1 MYCRHCTRK
10 RKVGDSNSSIVD
22 QNIILGIEYIKA
34 HPEIRDVLLSGG
46 DPFILSTSRLERII
60 RKVREIPHV
69 QVIRIGTRTPVVMP
83 QRITDDLL
91 KMLKK

>member
-1 MYCRHCTRK
+1 MTHRYPDRVLLIVTNECSMYCRHCTRK

-34 HPEIRDVLLSGG
+34 HPEIQDVLLSGG

-60 RKVREIPHV
+60 RKVRKF
-69 QVIRIGTRTPVVMP
+69 RMYR
-83 QRITDDLL
+83 
-91 KMLKK
+91 